1 MTIEERVSVLRRLRE
16 RLIEQ
21 RSRFMQ
27 YLDMLDR
34 EYAARDQDAHEQ
46 LEEQQL
52 ERQLTIEREIVGEIE
67 RFQRSIDPLETL
79 YRHAYPEQELEIPP
93 LRSALQSVQQQVIAR
108 VERNARTLR
117 PDEVPGDSISD
128 SGEPLHTQLRGKSVF
143 ADTTAPYTID
153 IST

>member
-1 MTIEERVSVLRRLRE
+1 MIEERVSVLRRLRE

-27 YLDMLDR
+27 YLEMLDH
-34 EYAARDQDAHEQ
+34 EYAARDQDDHDQDDHEQ
-46 LEEQQL
+46 LEQ
-52 ERQLTIEREIVGEIE
+52 QLTIEREIVGEIE

-79 YRHAYPEQELEIPP
+79 YRHAYPEQEFEIPP

-117 PDEVPGDSISD
+117 PDEAPGDSISA
-128 SGEPLHTQLRGKSVF
+128 SGEQLRTLLRGKSVF
-143 ADTTAPYTID
+143 ADTGAPSTID